1 MPFFEGKMVV
11 KNELKGNIECTL
23 YDIDGTLTYF
33 SNMEDMVKEAYPQ
46 YEDDS
51 IKKHMIGVSKL
62 LEKSRTNNTYFSIE
76 NYAKE
81 QQRALNISLKEAYQL
96 IRRLIELTPKYI
108 ESFDGVV
115 GTLNA
120 LDYDSIA
127 ISDWF
132 YNSQVDKLTKAGIEN
147 KIRKI
152 YTCEGDYAKPNA
164 VRYINV
170 LEKEGLDPKAC
181 VMIGDSYND
190 LGARRVGIP
199 TILIDY
205 NQKKR
210 HLYKDSTAVITE
222 FSDLS
227 KILRRK

>member
-1 MPFFEGKMVV
+1 MVV
-11 KNELKGNIECTL
+11 KNELKGNIEHTL

-33 SNMEDMVKEAYPQ
+33 NNMENMLKEAYPQ

-51 IKKHMIGVSKL
+51 VKKHMLGVSKL
-62 LEKSRTNNTYFSIE
+62 LDKSRTNNTYFCIE

-96 IRRLIELTPKYI
+96 IRKLIELTPKYT
-108 ESFDGVV
+108 ESFSGVV
-115 GTLNA
+115 DTLNE

-147 KIRKI
+147 KMRRI

-164 VRYINV
+164 IRYINI
-170 LEKEGLDPKAC
+170 LKKENLDPKKC

-190 LGARRVGIP
+190 LGTRHVGIP

-205 NQKKR
+205 NQNKR
-210 HLYKDSTAVITE
+210 HLYKDSTVVITE